1 MRNKEAEGS
10 GDTCSDVSK
19 VVANIFISFIGGG
32 ILGLPY
38 AFKRA
43 GIMEGVIIMVL
54 VAAFSV
60 YAMLLLIECK
70 DKAAPILCANP
81 HAMRV
86 NKGRDYTPVN
96 VSDEGSDTDDNG
108 KSSKGS
114 SRR

>member
-1 MRNKEAEGS
+1 MRNKEAAEGS
-10 GDTCSDVSK
+10 RCQDGLK

-38 AFKRA
+38 AFMRA
-43 GIMEGVIIMVL
+43 GIMEGVIIMAL

-81 HAMRV
+81 RSIRV
-86 NKGRDYTPVN
+86 NRGNDYTPVN
-96 VSDEGSDTDDNG
+96 VSDDGSDTDDNG